1 MASRGTPP
9 LDPFIQAAHKSHGL
23 DLSPFDE
30 TFLAKALQG
39 RLTATSAGTW
49 ALYLDRLAGDRAEA
63 EALLQSLNIGYSEF
77 FRNPLTFALLEQ
89 LVLPAIVAGKE
100 NAGPGEI
107 RIWSAGCAAGQEAY
121 SIAIL
126 LEDLAAAR
134 QRPLPFRIIA
144 TDISGTALAA
154 ARKGIYEDTAVQNVR
169 LKHVRDCFVA
179 QGNHYALA
187 PRLRSRV
194 DFSAYDLLNERS
206 ACPPAS
212 LYGDFDLILCC
223 NLLFYYRDDV
233 RRRVLDKICR
243 ALCPGGFFVTGEAER
258 ELALKH
264 ERFRAICTPG
274 AVFRK
279 WESNPE

>member
-1 MASRGTPP
+1 MESRGTPP
-9 LDPFIQAAHKSHGL
+9 LDLFIQAAHTSHGL

-30 TFLAKALQG
+30 IFLAKALQG
-39 RLTATSAGTW
+39 RLEATSAGTW

-100 NAGPGEI
+100 KAGPGEI

-134 QRPLPFRIIA
+134 QRPVPYRIIA
-144 TDISGTALAA
+144 TDISVTALAA
-154 ARKGIYEDTAVQNVR
+154 ARKGIYDSAAVRNVR
-169 LKHVRDCFVA
+169 LKHVRDYFVA
-179 QGNHYALA
+179 QGDEYAIA

-194 DFSAYDLLNERS
+194 DFSAYDLLDERS
-206 ACPPAS
+206 GCPPAS

-223 NLLFYYRDDV
+223 NLLFYYRPDM
-233 RRRVLDKICR
+233 RRRILDKLCG
-243 ALCPGGFFVTGEAER
+243 ALSHGGYFVTGEAER
-258 ELALKH
+258 AVLAEQAGL
-264 ERFRAICTPG
+264 RAVAPPA

-279 WESNPE
+279 AD